1 MPTGSLAHS
10 AQVASATLQ
19 SFMYTPFGR
28 DLSKAARTSLA
39 SQHPIEWKMGN
50 SRCCALLEGFP

>member
-10 AQVASATLQ
+10 AHAASATLQ

-28 DLSKAARTSLA
+28 DLSKAARTSQA
-39 SQHPIEWKMGN
+39 SQHPNERETAN